1 MHIYE
6 SNGKKLP
13 SVTTIISAL
22 GSDYILKWAN
32 SLGFRHLKYEDE
44 LNKYAERGSL
54 IHDLLRGEV
63 DPSYIP
69 EIIYKDDIQRIEIL
83 GYLTKFR
90 NFLSLYNYETLF
102 CEKTFMSETLGYA
115 GTIDWLANI
124 NNYLMLNDFKT
135 SKMVKFTHLLQL
147 GGYNNLLKENGIY
160 VDGASIILCNKKVT
174 TMYPINKSQLEFFGD
189 AFNNLANYYLMT
201 WEVEMQ
207 ADNELYN
214 SLKSTKS

>member
-22 GSDYILKWAN
+22 GSDYITKWAN
-32 SLGFRHLKYEDE
+32 SLGFRHIKYEEE
-44 LNKYAERGSL
+44 LNKYAERGTM
-54 IHDLLRGEV
+54 IHDLLRGEI
-63 DPSYIP
+63 DQSYTPNIV
-69 EIIYKDDIQRIEIL
+69 YKDDMERLEVL

-90 NFLSLYNYETLF
+90 SFLSLYDYETIF
-102 CEKTFMSETLGYA
+102 CEKTLMSESLGYA
-115 GTIDWLANI
+115 GTIDWLAKI
-124 NNYLMLNDFKT
+124 NNFLMLNDFKT

-174 TMYPINKSQLEFFGD
+174 TMYPINKTQLEFYSE
-189 AFNNLANYYLMT
+189 AFDNLAKYYLMT
-201 WEVEMQ
+201 WEVQMQ
-207 ADNELYN
+207 PDTELYN
-214 SLKSTKS
+214 TLKSTKS